1 MDYFVWSASPI
12 AFSLGSIT
20 VFWYGILFATSIL
33 LGLEFMKWA
42 FRIEGK
48 NEATI
53 EPLFLYT
60 VVGIVVG
67 ARLGHCLFYDPAF
80 YLAHPLKIFAVWE
93 GGLASHGGGLGAI
106 IALYFGAKKYK
117 VNYEGRESSLGYK
130 MDFLWLIDRLIVPT
144 ALFGFLVRMGNFM
157 NSEIVG
163 TKTDVSWAVVFT
175 KVDMFPRH
183 PAQLYEAFSY
193 LAIFIL
199 LFSIYKFSKA
209 KVQPGLLFGIFLT
222 LVFSARFLVEFVKVK
237 QADYDTSF
245 LFMSTGQ
252 ALSIPFLLVGIGFIF
267 WSLKK
272 S

>member
-1 MDYFVWSASPI
+1 MEYFIWDASPI
-12 AFSLGSIT
+12 AFSVGPFSI
-20 VFWYGILFATSIL
+20 FWYGILFASSIL

-42 FRIEGK
+42 FKLEGK
-48 NEATI
+48 NEETI

-60 VVGIVVG
+60 VIGIVVG

-80 YLAHPLKIFAVWE
+80 YLAHPLKILAVWE

-106 IALYFGAKKYK
+106 IALYFGAKK
-117 VNYEGRESSLGYK
+117 YK

-163 TKTDVSWAVVFT
+163 IKTDVSWAIIFSR
-175 KVDMFPRH
+175 VDIFPRH

-199 LFSIYKFSKA
+199 LFGIYKFSKA
-209 KVQPGLLFGIFLT
+209 AVKPGFMFGIFLT
-222 LVFSARFLVEFVKVK
+222 LVFSARFLIEFVKVR

-245 LFMSTGQ
+245 LLMSTGQ
-252 ALSIPFLLVGIGFIF
+252 ALSIPFFLVGLGSVF
-267 WSLKK
+267 WSLRK

>member
-1 MDYFVWSASPI
+1 MEYFIWDATPI
-12 AFSLGSIT
+12 AFTFGPFTI
-20 VFWYGILFATSIL
+20 FWYGILFAAAIL

-42 FRIEGK
+42 FRVEGE
-48 NEATI
+48 NEETI

-67 ARLGHCLFYDPAF
+67 ARLGHCLFYDPVF
-80 YLAHPLKIFAVWE
+80 YFAHPLKILAVWE

-117 VNYEGRESSLGYK
+117 MN
-130 MDFLWLIDRLIVPT
+130 FLWLIDRLIVPT

-163 TKTDVSWAVVFT
+163 TPTNVSWAVIFSR
-175 KVDMFPRH
+175 VDNLPRH

-199 LFSIYKFSKA
+199 LFTLYKVSKA
-209 KVQPGLLFGIFLT
+209 KIKPGFMFGLFLT
-222 LVFSARFLVEFVKVK
+222 LVFSVRFLVEFVKVK

-245 LFMSTGQ
+245 LHMTTGQ
-252 ALSIPFLLVGIGFIF
+252 ALSIPFLLVGIGFIL

-272 S
+272 A